1 MIDSTPPRR
10 AAKPREAMPRQAIR
24 GARLLLVTD
33 PRPDL
38 AARVEAAVR
47 GGVDVVQLREK
58 RAAKEREAREELLE
72 LAEELRRICVRGG
85 ALFTVNDDVEL
96 ARLSGADGV
105 HLGQEDEAIA
115 KAREALGPKAVVGL
129 SAGSVG
135 EAREAVREGADYLGV
150 GTLFATPTKPDAE
163 VAGLALVEGVARERL
178 PVPWFA
184 IGGVTPETAPEV
196 AAAGA
201 KGFAVVR
208 AILDAD
214 DPEAAAHELRRL
226 LPG

>member
-1 MIDSTPPRR
+1 
-10 AAKPREAMPRQAIR
+10 MPRQAIR

-38 AARVEAAVR
+38 VARVEAAVR
-47 GGVDVVQLREK
+47 GRVDVVQLREK
-58 RAAKEREAREELLE
+58 RAAKEREAREELLA
-72 LAEELRRICVRGG
+72 LAEELCRICACGG

-105 HLGQEDEAIA
+105 HLGQEDEPIA
-115 KAREALGPKAVVGL
+115 KAREVLGPKAVVGL

-135 EAREAVREGADYLGV
+135 EAREAVQEGADYLGV
-150 GTLFATPTKPDAE
+150 GTVFATPTKPDAE
-163 VAGLALVEGVARERL
+163 VTGLALVEGVARRRL

-184 IGGVTPETAPEV
+184 IGGVTAETAPGV

-208 AILDAD
+208 AILDAE
-214 DPEAAAHELRRL
+214 DPEAAARELRRL

>member
-10 AAKPREAMPRQAIR
+10 AVKPREAIR

-47 GGVDVVQLREK
+47 GEVDVVQFREK
-58 RAAKEREAREELLE
+58 RAEKEREAREELLP
-72 LAEELRRICVRGG
+72 LAEELRRICVHSGT
-85 ALFTVNDDVEL
+85 LFTVNDDVEF
-96 ARLSGADGV
+96 ARLSSADGV
-105 HLGQEDEAIA
+105 HLGQEDETIA
-115 KAREALGPKAVVGL
+115 KAREALGPGAVVGR

-135 EAREAVREGADYLGV
+135 EAREAVRDGADYLGV
-150 GTLFATPTKPDAE
+150 GTVFATATKPDAK
-163 VAGLALVEGVARERL
+163 VAGLALIERMSREQL

-184 IGGVTPETAPEV
+184 IGGITLKTAPEV

-208 AILDAD
+208 AILDAE
-214 DPEAAAHELRRL
+214 DPEAAARELRRL